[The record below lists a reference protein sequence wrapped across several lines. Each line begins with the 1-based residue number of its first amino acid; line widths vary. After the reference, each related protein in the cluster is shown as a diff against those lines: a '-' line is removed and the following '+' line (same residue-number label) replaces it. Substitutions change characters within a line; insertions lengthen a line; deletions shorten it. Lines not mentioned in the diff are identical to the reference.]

1 MNRKLC
7 SVLFTLLLMG
17 VLPGSA
23 LALDAIA
30 IVDAI
35 QKQYDSTDTFQ
46 ARFLQKSYLK
56 ILGQSQIA
64 EGFVSIK
71 KPGKMKWDYKAPD
84 QQILISNDQGLWL
97 YLPDEKQVTKMKAQS
112 IYSSNTPALF
122 LAGRGK
128 LTESFTIGKVTEE
141 REFYV
146 AVLIPRDKGQ
156 NLSKMVLLADKK
168 NYQIVGSRVY
178 DNLGN
183 RTEMLFTNI
192 RTNPNLES
200 KIFQFK
206 VPKGVELIDLSSME

>member
-1 MNRKLC
+1 MNLKTRN
-7 SVLFTLLLMG
+7 VLLILLLLG
-17 VLPGSA
+17 SLPGPT
-23 LALDAIA
+23 LALDPIA

-35 QKQYDSTDTFQ
+35 QKQYDATDTFQ
-46 ARFLQKSYLK
+46 ARFIQKSYLK
-56 ILGQSQIA
+56 ILGQSQKA
-64 EGFVSIK
+64 EGSVSIK

-84 QQILISNDQGLWL
+84 RQILVSNDQGLWL
-97 YLPDEKQVTKMKAQS
+97 YLPDEKQVTKMKVQS

-141 REFYV
+141 RGLYITEM
-146 AVLIPRDKGQ
+146 IPRDKVQ

-183 RTEMLFTNI
+183 KTEILFSNI
-192 RTNPNLES
+192 RTNPNLEE
-200 KIFQFK
+200 KLFRFE
-206 VPKGVELIDLSSME
+206 VPKGVELIDLSSKE

>member
-1 MNRKLC
+1 MNLKTRT
-7 SVLFTLLLMG
+7 VLLILLLLWL
-17 VLPGSA
+17 LPGSA
-23 LALDAIA
+23 FALDSIA

-35 QKQYDSTDTFQ
+35 QKQYDATDTFQ
-46 ARFLQKSYLK
+46 ARFIQKSYLK
-56 ILGQSQIA
+56 ILGQSQKA

-84 QQILISNDQGLWL
+84 RQILMSNDQGLWL

-141 REFYV
+141 SGLYV
-146 AVLIPRDKGQ
+146 AELIPRDKAQ

-183 RTEMLFTNI
+183 KTEMLFSNI
-192 RTNPNLES
+192 RNNPTFE
-200 KIFQFK
+200 KKFFRFE
-206 VPKGVELIDLSSME
+206 VPKGVELIDLTSME

>member
-1 MNRKLC
+1 MNLKYRNA
-7 SVLFTLLLMG
+7 LFILLL
-17 VLPGSA
+17 LWPLSGSA
-23 LALDAIA
+23 FALDAIA

-35 QKQYDSTDTFQ
+35 QKQYDATDTFQ
-46 ARFLQKSYLK
+46 ARFIQKSYLK
-56 ILGQSQIA
+56 ILGQSQKA
-64 EGFVSIK
+64 EGFVSIQ
-71 KPGKMKWDYKAPD
+71 KPGKMKWSYRAPD
-84 QQILISNDQGLWL
+84 RQILVSNDQGLWL

-141 REFYV
+141 SGLYV
-146 AVLIPRDKGQ
+146 AELIPRNRAQ

-183 RTEMLFTNI
+183 KTEMMFSDI
-192 RTNPNLES
+192 QTNPNLN
-200 KIFQFK
+200 KKLFQFV

>member
-1 MNRKLC
+1 MNLRYRNA
-7 SVLFTLLLMG
+7 LFILLL
-17 VLPGSA
+17 LWPLSRSA
-23 LALDAIA
+23 FALDAIA

-35 QKQYDSTDTFQ
+35 QKQYDATDTFQ
-46 ARFLQKSYLK
+46 ARFIQKSYLK
-56 ILGQSQIA
+56 ILGQSQKA
-64 EGFVSIK
+64 EGSVSIQ
-71 KPGKMKWDYKAPD
+71 KPGKMKWNYRAPD
-84 QQILISNDQGLWL
+84 RQILVSNDQGLWL

-141 REFYV
+141 SGLYV
-146 AVLIPRDKGQ
+146 AELIPRNRAQ
-156 NLSKMVLLADKK
+156 NLSKMVLLVDKK

-183 RTEMLFTNI
+183 KTEMMFSDI
-192 RTNPNLES
+192 QTNPNLN
-200 KIFQFK
+200 KKLFQFE

>member
-1 MNRKLC
+1 MNLRYRNA
-7 SVLFTLLLMG
+7 LFILLL
-17 VLPGSA
+17 LWPLSGSA
-23 LALDAIA
+23 FALDAIA

-35 QKQYDSTDTFQ
+35 QKQYDATDTFQ
-46 ARFLQKSYLK
+46 ARFIQKSYLK
-56 ILGQSQIA
+56 ILGQSQKA
-64 EGFVSIK
+64 EGSVSIQ
-71 KPGKMKWDYKAPD
+71 KPGKMKWNYRAPD
-84 QQILISNDQGLWL
+84 RQILVSNDQGLWL

-141 REFYV
+141 SGLYAAE
-146 AVLIPRDKGQ
+146 LIPRNRAQ

-183 RTEMLFTNI
+183 KTEMMFSDI
-192 RTNPNLES
+192 QTNPNLN
-200 KIFQFK
+200 KKLFQFE

>member
-1 MNRKLC
+1 MNFKIC
-7 SVLFTLLLMG
+7 NVLFILLL
-17 VLPGSA
+17 LSSAPGSA
-23 LALDAIA
+23 FALDAAA

-35 QKQYDSTDTFQ
+35 QKQYDATDTFQ
-46 ARFLQKSYLK
+46 ARFVQKSYLK
-56 ILGQSQIA
+56 ILGQSQKA
-64 EGFVSIK
+64 EGTVAIK

-84 QQILISNDQGLWL
+84 RQILVSNDQGLWL

-141 REFYV
+141 RGLYV
-146 AVLIPRDKGQ
+146 AELIPRDKAQ

-168 NYQIVGSRVY
+168 NFQIVGSRVY

-183 RTEMLFTNI
+183 RTEMIFSNSK
-192 RTNPNLES
+192 TNPTLE
-200 KIFQFK
+200 KQLFQFK
-206 VPKGVELIDLSSME
+206 VPKGVEIIDLSSME

>member
-1 MNRKLC
+1 MNLRYRNA
-7 SVLFTLLLMG
+7 LFILLL
-17 VLPGSA
+17 LWPLSGSA
-23 LALDAIA
+23 FALDAIA

-35 QKQYDSTDTFQ
+35 QKQYDATDTFQ
-46 ARFLQKSYLK
+46 ARFIQKSYLK
-56 ILGQSQIA
+56 ILGQSQKA
-64 EGFVSIK
+64 EGSVSIQ
-71 KPGKMKWDYKAPD
+71 KPGKMKWNYRAPD
-84 QQILISNDQGLWL
+84 RQILVSNDQGLWL

-141 REFYV
+141 SGLYV
-146 AVLIPRDKGQ
+146 AELIPRNRAQ

-183 RTEMLFTNI
+183 KTEMMFSDI
-192 RTNPNLES
+192 QTNPNLN
-200 KIFQFK
+200 KKLFQFE

>member
-1 MNRKLC
+1 MNLKYRNA
-7 SVLFTLLLMG
+7 LFILLL
-17 VLPGSA
+17 LWPLSGSA
-23 LALDAIA
+23 FALDAIA

-35 QKQYDSTDTFQ
+35 QKQYDATDAFQ
-46 ARFLQKSYLK
+46 ARFIQKSYLK
-56 ILGQSQIA
+56 ILGQSQKA
-64 EGFVSIK
+64 EGFVSIQ
-71 KPGKMKWDYKAPD
+71 KPGKMKWSYRAPD
-84 QQILISNDQGLWL
+84 RQILVSNDQGLWL

-141 REFYV
+141 SGLYV
-146 AVLIPRDKGQ
+146 AELIPRNRAQ

-183 RTEMLFTNI
+183 NTEMMFSDI
-192 RTNPNLES
+192 QTNPNLN
-200 KIFQFK
+200 KKLFQFV

>member
-1 MNRKLC
+1 MNLKYRNA
-7 SVLFTLLLMG
+7 LFILLL
-17 VLPGSA
+17 LWPLSGSA
-23 LALDAIA
+23 FALDAIA

-35 QKQYDSTDTFQ
+35 QKQYDATDTFQ
-46 ARFLQKSYLK
+46 ARFIQKSYLK
-56 ILGQSQIA
+56 ILGQSQKA
-64 EGFVSIK
+64 EGFVSIQ
-71 KPGKMKWDYKAPD
+71 KPGKMKWSYRAPD
-84 QQILISNDQGLWL
+84 RQILVSNDQGLWL

-141 REFYV
+141 SGLYV
-146 AVLIPRDKGQ
+146 AELIPRNRAQ

-183 RTEMLFTNI
+183 KTEMMFSDI
-192 RTNPNLES
+192 QTNPNLN
-200 KIFQFK
+200 KKLFQFE